1 MKTWGSWA
9 KVPASI
15 SVLAL
20 VGSLSMVFATQHVGK
35 HSVQSRGTASPTV
48 TGKTGRLAQANENP
62 RWMEAYGK
70 LPLSFEENRGQ
81 TATEVRYV
89 SHSSGFDLF
98 LTPQEA
104 VVALRPSDHLDFSP
118 RHRFATLR
126 ALREARR
133 NARPM
138 GQTAILRLQ
147 LEGAN
152 AKPEIA
158 GTDPLP
164 GRVNYFIG
172 NDPKKWHTDIHT
184 YAKVKY
190 VGIYPGV
197 DLIFYGNR
205 GRLEYD
211 FVVAPGAN
219 PGAIALNLN
228 GARKMH
234 INSHGD
240 VIVSVPGGEVE
251 LQKPVIYQQVKGER
265 REVAG
270 SYAISKNHRVTF
282 SVPRY
287 DRSQQLV
294 LDPVLN
300 YSTYVGGTSNDNATG
315 IALDAN
321 GDAFIAGI
329 SSSTDFPTTSNGF
342 TQQPLATNI
351 SPATAAFVA
360 ELNPAGTTLLYS
372 SYIAGATTPGET
384 AFGVAADP
392 TGKAVYVTGQT
403 LSADFPTNSTVTGFK
418 TGNNAGVT
426 GVGTSFLVKFD
437 PTQTTGANSF
447 VYSTFIGGTNGTGG
461 TSDLGLAVAA
471 DVNGVAYVV
480 GLTDSTPGNTL
491 ADFPVVNGFQ
501 TTLNNVQGN
510 AFLTKIDTT
519 KSGAASL
526 IYSTYLGGNGVNSG
540 SANGLGVG
548 DAALGVAIDSS
559 GKAYLAGSTS
569 STDFNTLG
577 TANGE
582 FLTYPAGNT
591 SDVAFFC
598 QIDTTKLA
606 LPSLLYLTYLGGT
619 GPDFGNAIGLGPN
632 NVAYL
637 AGNTSSLNFPVS
649 AGAFQTTGNAAGV
662 GFVSLI
668 DPAQPA
674 ANSLTHSTFLGGTG
688 GDDPRGIQA
697 DAQGNA
703 YVAGATSSTNFP
715 VSAGAFQTNLAAGAF
730 GNGFV
735 SQLNPSLTTLLY
747 STYFGGSGD
756 TNNQHLDT
764 ADGIALDSSNPPNV
778 YIAGQTFSTD
788 LPIAGTPVAPLH
800 SGLNGTGSDAYV
812 AKLTLIPTL
821 GIIPAVGTTLDF
833 GTIQIGSTSAA
844 QTVTLTNNTNGN
856 IAFTSAALSG
866 TNAADYSIST
876 AGCSPNIV
884 VGTPCVVSVKFTPTV
899 VAPPS
904 EVATLT
910 ITDADST
917 SPQVYS
923 LTGKGTNTA
932 LPGVGL
938 APTSLAF
945 GNQAVSTTSAA
956 MPVTLTNTGTG
967 ALTINSIAASGDFA
981 ATSTGATACPISPAT
996 LAAGANCT
1004 INVTFTPTALGARAG
1019 NLTITDNATGSPHTV
1034 PLTGTGTAAAAP
1046 GVGLAPT
1053 SLAFGN
1059 QALTTTSAAKPV
1071 TLTNTGTAALTITS
1085 IAASGDFAATSA
1097 GAAACPISPATLA
1110 AGANCTINVTFTPT
1124 ALGARAGNLTIT
1136 DNATG
1141 SPQVVPLTGT
1151 GTGTPDFGL
1160 TGPTSAQNVTLG
1172 QTLNFSVTVTGTGG
1186 FNSPVA
1192 LACTGAPALAVC
1204 TVTSPVTPPVAPPS
1218 TIQAQV
1224 SMTTTALIPPPLGMP
1239 TPTAPPQQLV
1249 PLVLALMLL
1258 LSLVWARQPR
1268 LRLAMATAALM
1279 LIALTGCNGIKH
1291 QSTPKGPATLTI
1303 TGTSGALT
1311 HNVQVQISVN

>member
-9 KVPASI
+9 KVFASI
-15 SVLAL
+15 GVMAF
-20 VGSLSMVFATQHVGK
+20 VGSLLMIIATQQARK
-35 HSVQSRGTASPTV
+35 HSVERRGTASPAV
-48 TGKTGRLAQANENP
+48 ADKTARSGQTNENP
-62 RWMEAYGK
+62 KWLEAYGK
-70 LPLSFEENRGQ
+70 LPLSFEENQGQ
-81 TATEVRYV
+81 TAKEVRYV
-89 SHSSGFDLF
+89 SHASGFELF

-104 VVALRPSDHLDFSP
+104 VVALRPPDHLDFSP

-133 NARPM
+133 NGRPI
-138 GQTAILRLQ
+138 GQMAVLRLQ

-152 AKPEIA
+152 PRPEIA
-158 GTDPLP
+158 GADLLP

-172 NDPKKWHTDIHT
+172 NDAKKWHTDVRA

-190 VGIYPGV
+190 SGVYPGV
-197 DLIFYGNR
+197 DMIFYGNK

-219 PGAIALNLN
+219 PGVIALNLN
-228 GARKMH
+228 GARKMR

-240 VIVSVPGGEVE
+240 VLVSVPGGEVE

-270 SYAISKNHRVTF
+270 SYAISNNRRVTF

-287 DRSQQLV
+287 DRSEPLV

-329 SSSTDFPTTSNGF
+329 SSSTNFPTTTNGF
-342 TQQPLATNI
+342 TQQPLAANV

-392 TGKAVYVTGQT
+392 TGKAVYLTGQT
-403 LSADFPTNSTVTGFK
+403 LSADFPTNSTITGFK
-418 TGNNAGVT
+418 TGNNSGVT

-447 VYSTFIGGTNGTGG
+447 LYSTFIGGTNGTGG
-461 TSDLGLAVAA
+461 TADLGLAVAA
-471 DVNGVAYVV
+471 DASGVAYVA

-491 ADFPVVNGFQ
+491 ATFPVVNGFQ
-501 TTLNNVQGN
+501 TTLNSVQGN
-510 AFLTKIDTT
+510 AFLAKIDTT
-519 KSGAASL
+519 KSTNAL
-526 IYSTYLGGNGVNSG
+526 LYSTYLGGNGLNSG

-548 DAALGVAIDSS
+548 DAAFGVAIDSS
-559 GKAYLAGSTS
+559 GKAYLAGTTS

-591 SDVAFFC
+591 VDAAFFC
-598 QIDTTKLA
+598 QVDTTKLA
-606 LPSLLYLTYLGGT
+606 NQSLLYLTYLGGS
-619 GPDFGNAIGLGPN
+619 GSDFGNAIALGPN

-637 AGNTSSLNFPVS
+637 TGNTSSLNFPVS
-649 AGAFQTTGNAAGV
+649 AGAFQTTGNGAGV
-662 GFVSLI
+662 VFVSLI
-668 DPAQPA
+668 DTAQPVA
-674 ANSLTHSTFLGGTG
+674 SSLTRSTFLGGTG
-688 GDDPRGIQA
+688 GDDGRGIRA
-697 DAQGNA
+697 DSQGNA
-703 YVAGATSSTNFP
+703 YVAGATSSANFP
-715 VSAGAFQTNLAAGAF
+715 VSAGALQTAIATGAF
-730 GNGFV
+730 ANGFV
-735 SQLNPSLTTLLY
+735 SQLNPSLSALLY

-756 TNNQHLDT
+756 ANSQHLDT

-778 YIAGQTFSTD
+778 YIAGQTFSTN
-788 LPIAGTPVAPLH
+788 LPVAGTPVAPLH
-800 SGLNGTGSDAYV
+800 AGLNGTGSDAFV

-821 GIIPAVGTTLDF
+821 AIVPAVGTTFDF
-833 GTIQIGSTSAA
+833 GTVQIGNTSAP

-856 IAFTSAALSG
+856 IAFTGAALSG
-866 TNAADYSIST
+866 TNAADYSVST
-876 AGCSPNIV
+876 AGCAPNIV

-917 SPQVYS
+917 SPQVFN
-923 LTGKGTNTA
+923 LTGKGATTV
-932 LPGVGL
+932 PGVGL

-945 GNQAVSTTSAA
+945 GNQALNTTSAA
-956 MPVTLTNTGTG
+956 KTVTLTNTGTG
-967 ALTINSIAASGDFA
+967 ALTIISIGASGDFA
-981 ATSTGATACPISPAT
+981 ETSTGATACPISPAT
-996 LAAGANCT
+996 LAAGANC
-1004 INVTFTPTALGARAG
+1004 IISVTFTPTVLGARAG
-1019 NLTITDNATGSPHTV
+1019 TLTITDSAVGSPH
-1034 PLTGTGTAAAAP
+1034 A
-1046 GVGLAPT
+1046 
-1053 SLAFGN
+1053 
-1059 QALTTTSAAKPV
+1059 
-1071 TLTNTGTAALTITS
+1071 
-1085 IAASGDFAATSA
+1085 
-1097 GAAACPISPATLA
+1097 
-1110 AGANCTINVTFTPT
+1110 
-1124 ALGARAGNLTIT
+1124 
-1136 DNATG
+1136 
-1141 SPQVVPLTGT
+1141 VPLTGT

-1160 TGPTSAQNVTLG
+1160 TGPTAVQPVTLG

-1192 LACTGAPALAVC
+1192 LACTGAPALATC
-1204 TVTSPVTPPVAPPS
+1204 TVTSPVTPPLAPPS
-1218 TIQAQV
+1218 IQAQV
-1224 SMTTTALIPPPLGMP
+1224 SMTTTALVVPPQGI
-1239 TPTAPPQQLV
+1239 PTAPPLQVV
-1249 PLVLALMLL
+1249 PLILALMLL
-1258 LSLVWARQPR
+1258 FSLVWVRRPR
-1268 LRLAMATAALM
+1268 LRLAMATAVLTLLAV
-1279 LIALTGCNGIKH
+1279 TGCNGLKH